1 VDDGKT
7 NVLPYLLF
15 GFITVI
21 YGVSIFFFLPY
32 SLLQLNLTLLLG
44 IFFAILLG
52 MIFGLTLISY
62 NFQYLFEYLVVKILL
77 CWERQ
82 SMKQLILKN
91 LVAHKQKN

>member
-1 VDDGKT
+1 MDDGKT

-15 GFITVI
+15 GFITVL
-21 YGVSIFFFLPY
+21 YGVSIFFLLPY

-82 SMKQLILKN
+82 SMKKLILKN
-91 LVAHKQKN
+91 LIAHK

>member
-1 VDDGKT
+1 MDDGKT

-15 GFITVI
+15 GFITVL
-21 YGVSIFFFLPY
+21 YGVSIYFLLPY

-82 SMKQLILKN
+82 SMKKLILKN
-91 LVAHKQKN
+91 LIAHK

>member
-1 VDDGKT
+1 MITVNDGST
-7 NVLPYLLF
+7 NVLSYLLF
-15 GFITVI
+15 GFLCIL
-21 YGVSIFFFLPY
+21 YGISIFFLLPY

-62 NFQYLFEYLVVKILL
+62 NFQYLFEYLVVKLML
-77 CWERQ
+77 FCERK

-91 LVAHKQKN
+91 LIAHK

>member
-1 VDDGKT
+1 MDDGKT

-15 GFITVI
+15 GFITVL
-21 YGVSIFFFLPY
+21 YGVSIFFLLPY

-62 NFQYLFEYLVVKILL
+62 NFQYLFEYLVVKILI

-82 SMKQLILKN
+82 SMKKLILKN
-91 LVAHKQKN
+91 LIAHK

>member
-1 VDDGKT
+1 MDDGKT

-15 GFITVI
+15 GFITVL
-21 YGVSIFFFLPY
+21 YGVSIFFLLPY

-82 SMKQLILKN
+82 SMNKLILKN
-91 LVAHKQKN
+91 LIAHK

>member
-1 VDDGKT
+1 MDDGKT

-15 GFITVI
+15 GFITVL
-21 YGVSIFFFLPY
+21 YGVSIFFLLPY

-82 SMKQLILKN
+82 SMKNLILKN
-91 LVAHKQKN
+91 LIAHK

>member
-1 VDDGKT
+1 MDDGKT

-15 GFITVI
+15 GFITVL
-21 YGVSIFFFLPY
+21 YGVSIYFLLPY

-62 NFQYLFEYLVVKILL
+62 NFQYLFEYLVVKILI

-82 SMKQLILKN
+82 SMKKLILKN
-91 LVAHKQKN
+91 LIAHK

>member
-15 GFITVI
+15 GFITVL
-21 YGVSIFFFLPY
+21 YGVSIFFLLPY

-62 NFQYLFEYLVVKILL
+62 NFQYLFEYLVVKILI

-82 SMKQLILKN
+82 SMKKLILKN
-91 LVAHKQKN
+91 LIAHK

>member
-1 VDDGKT
+1 VDDVKR
-7 NVLPYLLF
+7 NVLPSLLF
-15 GFITVI
+15 GLITVL
-21 YGVSIFFFLPY
+21 YGASIFFLLPY
-32 SLLQLNLTLLLG
+32 SVLQLNLTLLLG

-82 SMKQLILKN
+82 SMKKLILKN
-91 LVAHKQKN
+91 LIAHK

>member
-1 VDDGKT
+1 MDDGKT

-15 GFITVI
+15 GFITVL
-21 YGVSIFFFLPY
+21 YGVSIFFLLPY

-62 NFQYLFEYLVVKILL
+62 NFQYLFEYIVVKILL

-82 SMKQLILKN
+82 SMKKLILKN
-91 LVAHKQKN
+91 LIAHK

>member
-15 GFITVI
+15 GFITVL
-21 YGVSIFFFLPY
+21 YGVSIFFLLPY

-82 SMKQLILKN
+82 SMKKLILKN
-91 LVAHKQKN
+91 LIAHK